1 MANVTITS
9 LPTASA
15 LTGTEAV
22 PVVQNGVTV
31 QTTTGQI
38 ASATNLSGYSF
49 LTATSTPALGNSR
62 YLASSV
68 GIGITDGGA
77 GQNLV
82 LGLNG
87 ISGQLEVSG
96 NGFQVK
102 SSGSTLVNRTIA
114 VSGNGI
120 AITNGNGVAG
130 NPTIS
135 ISGVLANFASTSGV
149 GLVTINGTTVSQTSL
164 AGTSNQISV
173 SSADAS
179 SGSPTIAIA
188 NNPVLPGTGGV
199 QVPVGA
205 TGNRISTN
213 GVIRYNTSTNV
224 FEGYQNNSWFTFGS
238 GNGTVTSVTGT
249 SNQINVSNGT
259 STPSISIANNPVL
272 PGTGGVVLPQGGT
285 AQRSAVNGT
294 LRYNTDTLTLEAYT
308 NSAWGIITTSST
320 VGVTAVNTGTGLTG
334 GPITSSGTISIANT
348 TVTAGSY
355 GTSTQVGT
363 FTVNPQ
369 GQLTA
374 AGMVTVT
381 PAWSS
386 ITSTPTTVSGYGITD
401 AVTLT
406 GTQTL
411 TNKSI
416 SGSANTLTSIGNG
429 SLVNSSITLGST
441 AVSLGATA
449 STVAGLTS
457 VAVTQDPT
465 TALQLATKQYVDAA
479 VSNVNYHAACN
490 YATTAD
496 LGTVTYNNG
505 SSGVGAT
512 ITKTSP
518 FATLAI
524 DGGNPTVGQRILV
537 KNETS
542 GQYNGIYTVTSV
554 GSGSVGWVLTRATDY
569 DQTGTG
575 TNEVAPG
582 DTMFIISGTVNAST
596 QWVQT
601 TDLPITIGTTP
612 LVFAQIAGPG
622 AYTAGTGLTLTGT
635 QFSITNTAVTA
646 GSYGSASAVAT
657 HTVNAQGQLTAS
669 ASVTIAIAG
678 TQITS
683 GIVGTTYG
691 GTGLTS
697 FTSGGAVYATSTSAL
712 TTGTLPIA
720 SGGTGLTALGTGV
733 QTALGQ
739 AVTGS
744 GSIVLGTSPTLV
756 TPSLGTPTAISLT
769 NATNVPVNQA
779 TGTLAIGNGGTGQ
792 ITASAAFNALSP
804 ITTAGDL
811 IIGSGTNAATRLA
824 IGANGYILTSNG
836 TTASWQAASSSG
848 VTSFSAGTT
857 GFTPSTGTT
866 GSVTLSGTLNVAN
879 GGTGVTTTPTNGQ
892 LLIGNGTNYTVASI
906 SSGTGIS
913 TTVGSGS
920 LTINNTGVT
929 SNVAGTGISVS
940 GATGAVTITNSGVTS
955 AVAGTGISVSG
966 STGAVTITNSGV
978 TALTGTSNQISVS
991 ASTGSVTLS
1000 TPQSIGTASSV
1011 QFGSF
1016 GVGTAASGTTGEI
1029 RATNNVTAYYSS
1041 DIKFKE
1047 NILDVPD
1054 PLSIVRAIGSKLYD
1068 WKDEYIKTH
1077 GGEDGYFVRK
1087 SDFGVIA
1094 QMVERVFSRAVRT
1107 RPDGSLAVDYEKL
1120 GTLSFGA
1127 IDQLAKRIEALENK

>member
-416 SGSANTLTSIGNG
+416 SGSANTLNWFSVLQRSVPRWQQQRKEPRRAE
-429 SLVNSSITLGST
+429 SLS
-441 AVSLGATA
+441 
-449 STVAGLTS
+449 
-457 VAVTQDPT
+457 
-465 TALQLATKQYVDAA
+465 
-479 VSNVNYHAACN
+479 
-490 YATTAD
+490 
-496 LGTVTYNNG
+496 
-505 SSGVGAT
+505 
-512 ITKTSP
+512 
-518 FATLAI
+518 
-524 DGGNPTVGQRILV
+524 R
-537 KNETS
+537 
-542 GQYNGIYTVTSV
+542 
-554 GSGSVGWVLTRATDY
+554 
-569 DQTGTG
+569 
-575 TNEVAPG
+575 
-582 DTMFIISGTVNAST
+582 
-596 QWVQT
+596 
-601 TDLPITIGTTP
+601 
-612 LVFAQIAGPG
+612 
-622 AYTAGTGLTLTGT
+622 
-635 QFSITNTAVTA
+635 
-646 GSYGSASAVAT
+646 
-657 HTVNAQGQLTAS
+657 
-669 ASVTIAIAG
+669 
-678 TQITS
+678 
-683 GIVGTTYG
+683 
-691 GTGLTS
+691 
-697 FTSGGAVYATSTSAL
+697 
-712 TTGTLPIA
+712 
-720 SGGTGLTALGTGV
+720 
-733 QTALGQ
+733 
-739 AVTGS
+739 
-744 GSIVLGTSPTLV
+744 
-756 TPSLGTPTAISLT
+756 
-769 NATNVPVNQA
+769 
-779 TGTLAIGNGGTGQ
+779 
-792 ITASAAFNALSP
+792 
-804 ITTAGDL
+804 L
-811 IIGSGTNAATRLA
+811 IF
-824 IGANGYILTSNG
+824 
-836 TTASWQAASSSG
+836 Q
-848 VTSFSAGTT
+848 
-857 GFTPSTGTT
+857 
-866 GSVTLSGTLNVAN
+866 
-879 GGTGVTTTPTNGQ
+879 
-892 LLIGNGTNYTVASI
+892 
-906 SSGTGIS
+906 
-913 TTVGSGS
+913 
-920 LTINNTGVT
+920 
-929 SNVAGTGISVS
+929 
-940 GATGAVTITNSGVTS
+940 
-955 AVAGTGISVSG
+955 
-966 STGAVTITNSGV
+966 
-978 TALTGTSNQISVS
+978 
-991 ASTGSVTLS
+991 
-1000 TPQSIGTASSV
+1000 
-1011 QFGSF
+1011 
-1016 GVGTAASGTTGEI
+1016 
-1029 RATNNVTAYYSS
+1029 
-1041 DIKFKE
+1041 K
-1047 NILDVPD
+1047 
-1054 PLSIVRAIGSKLYD
+1054 
-1068 WKDEYIKTH
+1068 
-1077 GGEDGYFVRK
+1077 
-1087 SDFGVIA
+1087 
-1094 QMVERVFSRAVRT
+1094 T
-1107 RPDGSLAVDYEKL
+1107 RPIK
-1120 GTLSFGA
+1120 
-1127 IDQLAKRIEALENK
+1127 